1 MPFHVIPFSG
11 KATPK
16 GVIDRFITTYGRLV
30 TNRLNFAS
38 IAAIKEA

>member
-30 TNRLNFAS
+30 TKWLLPAFV
-38 IAAIKEA
+38 AAIKEA